1 MRVLTRMVRGGGAQ
15 KEDAEDERA
24 IERSYT
30 LLPAALPRCRHPF
43 LTRLTM
49 RRFVRLIVTKIK
61 EQKKTRHKHTNANS
75 TRVSEAA
82 DWFMGRWTSGLPER

>member
-15 KEDAEDERA
+15 DEDAEDERA

-61 EQKKTRHKHTNANS
+61 EQKKKHVTNTLIPQGS
-75 TRVSEAA
+75 VRLPTGS
-82 DWFMGRWTSGLPER
+82 WGGGLPCPEAER